1 MSPEREQVYSV
12 LIGEDCRVTRK
23 RLRAG
28 LAKRGYQVVGE
39 ADTGLETVLLFDKYR
54 PDIVLL
60 DINMPKGN
68 GLTALRMIHEI
79 EPKARAIMLTGETS
93 SDSVIT
99 AKKLGAMDYVSKTS
113 SPDRI
118 LEALETALKGRTLQ
132 QLIDEAQR
140 ITGREL

>member
-1 MSPEREQVYSV
+1 MSPQREQIYSV

-39 ADTGLETVLLFDKYR
+39 AETGLEAVLLFDKCR

-79 EPKARAIMLTGETS
+79 EPRARVIMLTGETS
-93 SDSVIT
+93 PDSVMT
-99 AKKLGAMDYVSKTS
+99 AQRLGAMDYVSKTS
-113 SPDRI
+113 NSERI
-118 LEALETALKGRTLQ
+118 IEALQKALKGRILQ
-132 QLIDEAQR
+132 QLVDEAER
-140 ITGREL
+140 ITGRGL